1 MTGGNMETPGG
12 STAAKAPEPVR
23 PALLQGPSGQDLQSP
38 SGQDPTY
45 ISPGIKVKGTI
56 TAGEDIYIDGEVK
69 GSLSVPGHRLTVG
82 ERAYIHAETVAREV
96 VVYGA
101 IQGGLLAWDR
111 IEIKKHASVAGD
123 LATAQIVIEDGAHLK
138 GVIAADGRAVPKA

>member
-1 MTGGNMETPGG
+1 
-12 STAAKAPEPVR
+12 VR
-23 PALLQGPSGQDLQSP
+23 QA
-38 SGQDPTY
+38 PTY

-56 TAGEDIYIDGEVK
+56 TAAEDVYIDGEVK

-138 GVIAADGRAVPKA
+138 GVIAADGRAVPKT